1 MATLTNHNAVAETPH
16 KHIEQSNS
24 IAFTIIFVSI
34 FMLFL
39 GIAILSMLLR
49 LPWRSWFPGAEQ
61 SSSLIGGVKAGVYT
75 LMSHLT

>member
-1 MATLTNHNAVAETPH
+1 MATLTNHNAVAGTH
-16 KHIEQSNS
+16 DKHNEERNS
-24 IAFTIIFVSI
+24 VAFSIIFVSI
-34 FMLFL
+34 FSLFM
-39 GIAILSMLLR
+39 GIAIMACMFR

>member
-1 MATLTNHNAVAETPH
+1 MATLTNHNAVAGTH
-16 KHIEQSNS
+16 DKHNEERNS
-24 IAFTIIFVSI
+24 IAFSIIFVSI
-34 FMLFL
+34 FILFM

-61 SSSLIGGVKAGVYT
+61 SSSLIGGVKAAVYT

>member
-1 MATLTNHNAVAETPH
+1 MATLTNHNAVAGTSY
-16 KHIEQSNS
+16 KHNEKGNS
-24 IAFTIIFVSI
+24 IAFSIIFVSI
-34 FMLFL
+34 FTLFM
-39 GIAILSMLLR
+39 GIAVLAFLFR